1 LLRCWWFY
9 IFLCQQKSNFNSGC
23 RLLIECPELGSIFE
37 IRLLTLKKYT
47 MHFRTFVNGV
57 LVGILL
63 GVLFAPDSGEETR
76 KKISRRAQGIKDNY
90 DDFADNVA
98 DTYNKVKRK
107 AGNIVSK
114 AKDIN
119 NEYEV

>member
-1 LLRCWWFY
+1 
-9 IFLCQQKSNFNSGC
+9 
-23 RLLIECPELGSIFE
+23 
-37 IRLLTLKKYT
+37 

-90 DDFADNVA
+90 DDLADNLSNA
-98 DTYNKVKRK
+98 YGRVKDK
-107 AGNIVSK
+107 AGNLVNK
-114 AKDIN
+114 AKQKFSDIKG
-119 NEYEV
+119 EPESMYDV

>member
-1 LLRCWWFY
+1 
-9 IFLCQQKSNFNSGC
+9 
-23 RLLIECPELGSIFE
+23 
-37 IRLLTLKKYT
+37 

-90 DDFADNVA
+90 DDLADNLSNA
-98 DTYNKVKRK
+98 YGRVKDK
-107 AGNIVSK
+107 AGNLVNK
-114 AKDIN
+114 AKQKFSDVKG
-119 NEYEV
+119 ETESMYDV